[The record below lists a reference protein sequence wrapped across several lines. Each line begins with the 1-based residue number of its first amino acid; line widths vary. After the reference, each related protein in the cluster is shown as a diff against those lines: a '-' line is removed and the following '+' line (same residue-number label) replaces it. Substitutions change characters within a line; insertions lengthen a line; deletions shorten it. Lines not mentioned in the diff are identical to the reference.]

1 MSTAKEE
8 LYSGQES
15 FRDSIGT
22 INATGDRNFIK
33 PKKPKGNLT
42 NKRGLV
48 AAGLLVFMFAAPWLR
63 INGQPFLMLDVL
75 ERQFVIFGNIFWP
88 QDSHLLVFALLTG
101 VVFILVFTV
110 IFGRLF
116 CGWMCPQ
123 TIFME
128 HVFRKIEYWIEGDRG
143 QQIKLEKLPW
153 SNPEKLRK
161 KGLKAVV
168 FWVMAFIISNDF
180 IMIMVGSDKWLKIV
194 TEGPLLHWGEF
205 IGIIIFTF
213 VFYFIFAWFRE
224 QVCIIVCPYGRLQ
237 GAMLDRN
244 SVVIAYDYIRGEGRA
259 KFRKKEDRKEAG
271 KGDCIDCNAC
281 VDVCPTGIDIRNGTQ
296 LECINC
302 TACIDA
308 CDTVMDKVDYPRGLI
323 RYASENSIAE
333 ERPHVYST
341 RAKAYGV
348 VLIALLAIV
357 TYLLVDRPTVEA
369 TVLRAIGITY
379 QVQENNEISNLY
391 KFKIINK
398 STEVQ
403 TYDIKLLKPEGRLEY
418 VGVPDKEVGIQK
430 LKNGTFFIYIN
441 RDQLKTSND
450 KIKVGVYINGELES
464 TVKTNFLSPRVKT
477 KKKKK

>member
-1 MSTAKEE
+1 
-8 LYSGQES
+8 
-15 FRDSIGT
+15 
-22 INATGDRNFIK
+22 
-33 PKKPKGNLT
+33 
-42 NKRGLV
+42 
-48 AAGLLVFMFAAPWLR
+48 
-63 INGQPFLMLDVL
+63 
-75 ERQFVIFGNIFWP
+75 
-88 QDSHLLVFALLTG
+88 
-101 VVFILVFTV
+101 
-110 IFGRLF
+110 
-116 CGWMCPQ
+116 
-123 TIFME
+123 
-128 HVFRKIEYWIEGDRG
+128 
-143 QQIKLEKLPW
+143 
-153 SNPEKLRK
+153 
-161 KGLKAVV
+161 
-168 FWVMAFIISNDF
+168 
-180 IMIMVGSDKWLKIV
+180 MVGSDKWLKVV
-194 TEGPLLHWGEF
+194 TEGPLQHWGEF

-244 SVVIAYDYIRGEGRA
+244 SVVIAYDYKRGEGRA
-259 KFRKKEDRKEAG
+259 KFKKNEDREEAG

-308 CDTVMDKVDYPRGLI
+308 CDTVMDKVEYPRGLI

-333 ERPHVYST
+333 GEPHKYSA

-348 VLIALLAIV
+348 ALIALFAVV
-357 TYLLVDRPTVEA
+357 TYLLVARPTVEA

-379 QVQENNEISNLY
+379 QVQDNNEISNLY
-391 KFKIINK
+391 RFKIINK
-398 STEVQ
+398 STEAQ
-403 TYDIKLLKPEGRLEY
+403 SFDIKLLSPQGRLEY
-418 VGVPDKEVGIQK
+418 VGVPKKEVGVQE

-450 KIKVGVYINGELES
+450 KIKVGVYLNGKLET